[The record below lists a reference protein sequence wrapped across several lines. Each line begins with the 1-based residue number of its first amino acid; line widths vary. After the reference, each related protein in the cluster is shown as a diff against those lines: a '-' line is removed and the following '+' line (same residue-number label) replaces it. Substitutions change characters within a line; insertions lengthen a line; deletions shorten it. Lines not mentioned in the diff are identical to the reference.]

1 MARPPLSRMSWVEP
15 TLDMRQDTWLRCH
28 VHAFGYF
35 GGAAPCI
42 VPDNLKTG
50 VKRHPREGEVV
61 INDAY
66 REMAAHYGAAVMPA
80 RVRRPRDKP
89 SVENEVW
96 QAATEVIAALRE
108 TVFTDFGALKEAV
121 RKKVDE
127 HNSRPF
133 SKREGTRRQV
143 FEEQER
149 PLLRPLPAVP
159 YEVCEWVYGRK
170 VQRNCHVSYKRN
182 FYSVTHLAVGRTVD
196 LRVTESTVEVFLGG
210 ERLATHP
217 LFPAYARNRYSTHEA
232 DLPDGGSYSDW
243 DAGRIRRWA
252 ERVGPS
258 CAGVVERIFQP
269 VEFGEQGLNAALA
282 ALGLSRRYSAPRLE
296 RACGMALATG
306 GARRATGMWGRCS
319 GATRT
324 GSPTPGRATTA
335 GRAGTRPDTS
345 GARAST
351 GRCGEMDLS
360 AETGEGC
367 ATWAHPTCSTPPE
380 RRTRACAWA

>member
-1 MARPPLSRMSWVEP
+1 
-15 TLDMRQDTWLRCH
+15 
-28 VHAFGYF
+28 
-35 GGAAPCI
+35 
-42 VPDNLKTG
+42 
-50 VKRHPREGEVV
+50 
-61 INDAY
+61 
-66 REMAAHYGAAVMPA
+66 MPA

-159 YEVCEWVYGRK
+159 HEVCEWVYGRK

-232 DLPDGGSYSDW
+232 DLSDGG
-243 DAGRIRRWA
+243 R
-252 ERVGPS
+252 
-258 CAGVVERIFQP
+258 
-269 VEFGEQGLNAALA
+269 
-282 ALGLSRRYSAPRLE
+282 
-296 RACGMALATG
+296 
-306 GARRATGMWGRCS
+306 
-319 GATRT
+319 TRT
-324 GSPTPGRATTA
+324 GTPGASAAGPGASGRRAPA
-335 GRAGTRPDTS
+335 SS
-345 GARAST
+345 GVYSSPWSSRSR
-351 GRCGEMDLS
+351 G
-360 AETGEGC
+360 
-367 ATWAHPTCSTPPE
+367 STPPS
-380 RRTRACAWA
+380 RC